1 MVRYLNPKSIAAPI
15 GRYSHAVETA
25 PGMRLLHVSGQVGLS
40 ADGRLPAGIAEQAE
54 NAWRNIEAIL
64 AEAGMGIG
72 DLVRVNTFLVDATH
86 VAESRA
92 VRLRH
97 LGEHR
102 PASTLLVV
110 AGLAAPEYLVE
121 IEAVAAAAPSRAKPA
136 AKRGAKRLAKRAAPR
151 RRPARRG

>member
-1 MVRYLNPKSIAAPI
+1 MIRYLNPASIAAPI
-15 GRYSHAVETA
+15 GRYTHGVETA

-40 ADGRLPAGIAEQAE
+40 PDGKLPKDVAGQAE
-54 NAWRNIEAIL
+54 NVWRNIAAIL

-72 DLVRVNTFLVDATH
+72 DLVRVNTFLVDAAH
-86 VAESRA
+86 VGESRA

-110 AGLAAPEYLVE
+110 AALAAPEYLIE
-121 IEAVAAAAPSRAKPA
+121 IEALAAAPA
-136 AKRGAKRLAKRAAPR
+136 
-151 RRPARRG
+151 RPARRAAKRPARPAPKRAATPRRAKRRG

>member
-1 MVRYLNPKSIAAPI
+1 MVRYLNPASIAAPI
-15 GRYSHAVETA
+15 GRYTHGVETA
-25 PGMRLLHVSGQVGLS
+25 PGMRQLHVSGQVGLS
-40 ADGRLPAGIAEQAE
+40 PDGKLPSGVAAQAE
-54 NAWRNIEAIL
+54 NVWRNIEAIL

-72 DLVRVNTFLVDATH
+72 DLVRVNTFLVDPAH

-110 AGLAAPEYLVE
+110 AALAAPEYLIE
-121 IEAVAAAAPSRAKPA
+121 IEALAAAPVRARRA
-136 AKRGAKRLAKRAAPR
+136 SAKGAKRAPKRAAKR